1 MKQSQFSINLAM
13 YRKKRGLTQERL
25 AQLLSV
31 TPQAVSKWEKGGYP
45 DSYLLPKIAES
56 LCVSLDVLF
65 GLRQEEPELDFMKM
79 VMEKLSQTPP
89 EKRGSMIME
98 LCYHMLYA
106 YHDNLQTEQICFP
119 QQLSKET
126 FAHLR
131 TDYELAISRLNS
143 DMQYFCFLRI
153 PENGIDNYAQIT
165 PRLTSLF
172 QLLSDETALRIV
184 YFAENLPRNYVL
196 TKKCISEKLN
206 IPLEKAS
213 EIVERFIR
221 LGIMWEL
228 TADLGETPFP
238 IYGYVHNIPL
248 TAILTL
254 ATSLTHFI
262 ANCEPDIDIWTKGP
276 FRGTT
281 E

>member
-1 MKQSQFSINLAM
+1 MKHSQFSVNLAT
-13 YRKKRGLTQERL
+13 YRKKRGLTQESL
-25 AQLLSV
+25 AKLISV

-45 DSYLLPKIAES
+45 DSYLLPKIAEA
-56 LCVSLDVLF
+56 LDVSLDVLF
-65 GLRQEEPELDFMKM
+65 GLRQEEPEPDLTKM
-79 VMEKLSQTPP
+79 VMDELSQISP
-89 EKRGSMIME
+89 EKRGAVVME

-106 YHDNLQTEQICFP
+106 YHDNLQTEQVCFP
-119 QQLSKET
+119 HQLNKET

-153 PENGIDNYAQIT
+153 PENGIDSYTQIT
-165 PRLTSLF
+165 PRLISLF

-184 YFAENLPRNYVL
+184 FFAENLPRNYLL
-196 TKKCISEKLN
+196 TKECISQKLN
-206 IPLEKAS
+206 LSSKKVS
-213 EIVERFIR
+213 EIVERFIW

-228 TADLGETPFP
+228 TADLGETAVP

-262 ANCEPDIDIWTKGP
+262 ANCKPDIDIWTKGP
-276 FRGTT
+276 FRGTP

>member
-1 MKQSQFSINLAM
+1 MERSQFSVNLAM
-13 YRKKRGLTQERL
+13 YRKKRGLTQERF
-25 AQLLSV
+25 ANMLSV
-31 TPQAVSKWEKGGYP
+31 TPQAVSKWEKGGFP

-56 LCVSLDVLF
+56 LNVSLDVLF
-65 GLRQEEPELDFMKM
+65 GLKQEESELDLMQT
-79 VMEKLSQTPP
+79 VMDKLAQISP
-89 EKRGSMIME
+89 EKRGSMVMD

-119 QQLSKET
+119 QQLNKET

-153 PENGIDNYAQIT
+153 PEKGIDSYAQIT
-165 PRLTSLF
+165 PRLISLF
-172 QLLSDETALRIV
+172 QLLSDETALRIIF
-184 YFAENLPRNYVL
+184 FAENLPRNYVL
-196 TKKCISEKLN
+196 TKRCISEKLN
-206 IPLEKAS
+206 IPVEKVS
-213 EIVERFIR
+213 EIVDRFIR
-221 LGIMWEL
+221 MGIMWEL

-254 ATSLTHFI
+254 ASSLTHFI
-262 ANCEPDIDIWTKGP
+262 INREPDIDIWTKGP
-276 FRGTT
+276 FRGIS